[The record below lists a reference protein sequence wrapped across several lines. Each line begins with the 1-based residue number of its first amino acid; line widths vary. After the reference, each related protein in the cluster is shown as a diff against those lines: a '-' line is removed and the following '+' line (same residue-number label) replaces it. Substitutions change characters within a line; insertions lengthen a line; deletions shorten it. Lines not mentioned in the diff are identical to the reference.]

1 MNKLSVI
8 ISVYNKL
15 HELELILTALEH
27 QSFRDFDVIIADDG
41 SGMEMKEFID
51 KKKKESNL
59 KTTHL
64 WQEDKG
70 FRKNKILNKSITESK
85 TDYLVFLDGDCLP
98 HSDFVN
104 EHYKNRS
111 VNTVLCGSRVNM
123 SKKLSE
129 QITIDVVQ
137 SKEYEKGMIGKIID
151 SFRDKD
157 RRSTYVEEGI
167 YIGSDIIHK
176 IIRKRPRLVGCNFSV
191 PKELMLRING
201 FDENYTGPG
210 VGEDSDIEFRL
221 KLAGAEFKSVRNKAI
236 VYHFYHTHT
245 KESKNNYA
253 YFEKVKQSKLMVCQN
268 GINKLDE

>member
-8 ISVYNKL
+8 ISVYNKV

-27 QSFRDFDVIIADDG
+27 QSFRDFEVIIADDG

-51 KKKKESNL
+51 KKKKNSNL
-59 KTTHL
+59 KITHL

-70 FRKNKILNKSITESK
+70 FRKNKILNKSITRSK
-85 TDYLVFLDGDCLP
+85 TNYLIFLDGDCLP

-104 EHYKNRS
+104 EHYKSRTD
-111 VNTVLCGSRVNM
+111 NTVLCGSRVNM

-129 QITIDVVQ
+129 QITVDVVQ
-137 SKEYEKGMIGKIID
+137 SKEYERGMLSKIID

-167 YIGSDIIHK
+167 YIGSEIIHK
-176 IIRKRPRLVGCNFSV
+176 IIKRKPRLVGCNFSV
-191 PKELMLRING
+191 PKELMLKING

-221 KLAGAEFKSVRNKAI
+221 KLSGAGFESVRNKAI
-236 VYHFYHTHT
+236 VYHFYHPHT
-245 KESKNNYA
+245 KESSNNYA
-253 YFEKVKQSKLMVCQN
+253 YFEKVKKRKLMVCRN